1 MDKYSKSAFKI
12 TLLIFLSAIGLLT
25 LFGLVVARPIL
36 PPPPPS
42 YYLHRQTKVH
52 HDLWGQCKWVLTND
66 VKVYYRLESGED
78 ITSFWYSGVN
88 HVYETSVWTTYGYS
102 NSITYEIDNEGYYTW
117 VQQKN
122 WAYFET
128 LDGVTKF
135 KVYAECKIHDFYGF
149 DQDVDWDGWWVQYYG
164 FFTWIFKSNVLIAV
178 N

>member
-1 MDKYSKSAFKI
+1 MDGYSKSAFKI
-12 TLLIFLSAIGLLT
+12 TLLIFLSAIGLLS
-25 LFGLVVARPIL
+25 LFGLVVAGPII

-42 YYLHRQTKVH
+42 YYYHRQTKVH
-52 HDLWGQCKWVLTND
+52 HDLWGDCKWVLTND
-66 VKVYYRLESGED
+66 VKAYYRLSSGED

-102 NSITYEIDNEGYYTW
+102 NSITYEIDNEGYYNW

-128 LDGVTKF
+128 VDGFTKY
-135 KVYAECKIHDFYGF
+135 KVYATNRIDDFY
-149 DQDVDWDGWWVQYYG
+149 QSSWDGSWEVLSGWWIWM
-164 FFTWIFKSNVLIAV
+164 FTSNVLIGS